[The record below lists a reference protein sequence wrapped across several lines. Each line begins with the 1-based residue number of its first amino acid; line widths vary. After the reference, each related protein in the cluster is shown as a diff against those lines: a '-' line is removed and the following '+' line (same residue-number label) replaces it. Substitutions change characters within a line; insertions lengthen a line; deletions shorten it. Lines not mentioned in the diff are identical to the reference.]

1 MIMQFY
7 IFQKIKML
15 LIFFFFLDLFFEIV
29 FVVIENI
36 ADVVIYVRFVGID
49 LGSDE
54 VVFMR
59 ILYVRLSFQD
69 FFYGLLQFF
78 FIVYECI
85 GNLII
90 GI

>member
-1 MIMQFY
+1 
-7 IFQKIKML
+7 ML
-15 LIFFFFLDLFFEIV
+15 LLFFFFLDLFFEIV

-59 ILYVRLSFQD
+59 ILYVRLSF
-69 FFYGLLQFF
+69 
-78 FIVYECI
+78 
-85 GNLII
+85 
-90 GI
+90 